1 MFDDAKIV
9 ADLESADANVRFAA
23 WRSAGDATPGA
34 IPRIA
39 KLAASPNPGV
49 AKAARE
55 ALTTLTHAV
64 GKDPGDPKRAGV
76 VKELLGIA
84 TGSGDLGVRVHAIR
98 LLSGIAGEDSVPP
111 IARLLAVP
119 ELREEAVFAIERI
132 PGAASDKALM
142 ASYGSAPDDFKPR
155 ILAALGHRKTAGA
168 ANLAAE
174 ACKSANTDIA
184 LAGIKAFGR
193 IGKATNPLPTPLNA
207 STLTPFQAS
216 EQNDAALRY
225 AEAQAAAGNS
235 AEAVRVY
242 KHLLSLAPEHLQC
255 AAVIGLAKTGGAEAA
270 NAILPMLKSSNSRVR
285 ITAQNAWKSMA
296 GQG

>member
-1 MFDDAKIV
+1 MFDDAKIIT
-9 ADLESADANVRFAA
+9 DLESADANVRFAA

-39 KLAASPNPGV
+39 KLAASSNPGV

-55 ALTTLTHAV
+55 ALTTLAHAV
-64 GKDPGDPKRAGV
+64 GKDPGNPKRAGV
-76 VKELLGIA
+76 VKGLLDIA
-84 TGSGDLGVRVHAIR
+84 AGGGDLGVRAHAIR
-98 LLSGIAGEDSVPP
+98 LLSGIAGEDSVPS
-111 IARLLAVP
+111 IARLFSVA

-132 PGAASDKALM
+132 PGAASDKALI
-142 ASYGSAPDDFKPR
+142 AAFGGVPDDFKPR

-168 ANLAAE
+168 ANLVAE
-174 ACKSANTDIA
+174 ACKSPDTGIA
-184 LAGIKAFGR
+184 LAAVKAFGR

-216 EQNDAALRY
+216 EQFDAALRY
-225 AEAQAAAGNS
+225 AEAQAAAGNG

-242 KHLLSLAPEHLQC
+242 KHLLGLAPEHLQC

-270 NAILPMLKSSNSRVR
+270 NAILPMLKSGNSRVR

-296 GQG
+296 GQV